1 MTDEKKTP
9 KRITVRIKLGDR
21 MTEEERRIY
30 EQCRNV
36 SPHRDE
42 PQTNFDRITQSPEAL
57 TSWLDEHVGFCM
69 EISCDE
75 CVAKKE
81 CWRQGNDTDYSN
93 GELWYAWLQRESE
106 SRRVD
111 GE

>member
-36 SPHRDE
+36 LIYRHK
-42 PQTNFDRITQSPEAL
+42 QTNFKRITQNEETLAEFIYCLQESFDYYA
-57 TSWLDEHVGFCM
+57 GNG
-69 EISCDE
+69 
-75 CVAKKE
+75 AKKISQYAME
-81 CWRQGNDTDYSN
+81 DANNKNHIELIHGNRDFD
-93 GELWYAWLQRESE
+93 ELMEWLKQESE
-106 SRRVD
+106 
-111 GE
+111 